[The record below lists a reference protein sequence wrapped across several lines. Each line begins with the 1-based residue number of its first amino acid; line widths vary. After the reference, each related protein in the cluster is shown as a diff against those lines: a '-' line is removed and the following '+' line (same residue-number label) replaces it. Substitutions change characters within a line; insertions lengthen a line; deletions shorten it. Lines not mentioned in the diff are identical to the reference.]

1 MIFCNG
7 RTLPSQVEAI
17 IHGSFLST
25 VHMIS
30 EMVHHFGN
38 PEGNGYEYVADLH
51 SDQVFYTLGFLK
63 DSKLYLDGTIM
74 VGLPCPK
81 AESEDE
87 RLQTAATLNLVGFYQ
102 KKGTDDGSEHQ
113 D

>member
-63 DSKLYLDGTIM
+63 DTS
-74 VGLPCPK
+74 
-81 AESEDE
+81 
-87 RLQTAATLNLVGFYQ
+87 TARSWLVFLVPRQSQ
-102 KKGTDDGSEHQ
+102 KMNGYRQ
-113 D
+113 QPR